1 MAKKKNDPP
10 PPPDDERPK
19 ELRKEEADWGA
30 RLVRAKQFQRKY
42 STNWEENRRLIFG
55 DFQSGENVG
64 QVPPWMGTT
73 GNAVAY
79 GWGLYAGLE
88 TTIYVQ
94 NPDVIAT
101 ARDASQVPIARRLT
115 QILKYDFDQ
124 MNAKDIGNLCL
135 LDTFICGYGALIEDV
150 KTEHEYEEDDEEEG
164 KQKPTGNVL
173 SQEFELRRIDPR
185 DILFDKTAR
194 RLDLSDCKYIFTA
207 WYPTIEELRNDPDIT
222 DLPDNIE
229 SFPEASEYSRQT
241 AVPEGPAE
249 RQAASLVHGP
259 GTGEKDPSYKTIC
272 VWEVYDKVNHE
283 VLYLTDSK
291 HYIIG
296 RREWPVNLRFGCRD
310 LYPITLLYQHPVPGR
325 FYPRPEAELI
335 APQLREINI
344 TERIISEDS
353 RTKWRKYVTLAG
365 ILSDDQK
372 SKVTDTTVANSLL
385 FVDGTKV
392 AEALGGT
399 QALDPAGFDM
409 NRLVVPLQ
417 DVSAPRDLFVRYQML
432 EQEIF
437 HIVGYGPNQRGGLP
451 STRSAREAMMINSEK
466 ERKLDKRRDRI
477 TDFYRYL
484 AMKHVRFLQKYMSVD
499 RYAKALPKAGE
510 LSQWIQYG
518 RDDISGEFAFEVVA
532 GSSVP
537 KNTEVRKAA
546 ELQLFQTAMPLI
558 VQLGLDPRPA
568 FYRLAEFN
576 DWDNIDDLFS
586 GIMQTAEQATLQMGG
601 FSQGQVP
608 PEQLLN
614 TFAQLCMAALGPAR
628 IKMIQQQQ
636 MGQLPAA
643 GPKGQRGDT
652 NPQGTTAGTMQGGN
666 V

>member
-10 PPPDDERPK
+10 PTSAPEERPK
-19 ELRKEEADWGA
+19 ELQKEEKDWGA
-30 RLVRAKQFQRKY
+30 RLVRAKQFQKKY
-42 STNWEENRRLIFG
+42 ATNWEENRRLIFG
-55 DFQSGENVG
+55 DFQAGENVG
-64 QVPPWMGTT
+64 QTPPWMGTT
-73 GNAVAY
+73 GNTVAY

-94 NPDVIAT
+94 NPEVIAT
-101 ARDASQVPIARRLT
+101 ARDMAGVPVARRLT
-115 QILKYDFDQ
+115 QVLKYDFDQ
-124 MNAKDIGNLCL
+124 MNAKDVGNLCL

-150 KTEHEYEEDDEEEG
+150 TTKHELDGEG
-164 KQKPTGNVL
+164 TRTGNVEW
-173 SQEFELRRIDPR
+173 QEFELRRIDPR

-207 WYPTIEELRNDPDIT
+207 WYPTIEELRKDPDIT

-229 SFPEASEYSRQT
+229 AFPEASEYSRAQ

-259 GTGEKDPSYKTIC
+259 GTGEKDPAYKTIC
-272 VWEVYDKVNHE
+272 VWEVYDKINHE
-283 VLYLTDSK
+283 VLYLTDAK

-353 RTKWRKYVTLAG
+353 RTKWRKYVTLSG
-365 ILSDDQK
+365 IFSEDQK
-372 SKVTDTTVANSLL
+372 SKITDTTVANSLL
-385 FVDGTKV
+385 FVDGTKIT
-392 AEALGGT
+392 EALGGT
-399 QALDPAGFDM
+399 QQLDPGGFDI
-409 NRLVVPLQ
+409 NRLVAQLQ
-417 DVSAPRDLFVRYQML
+417 DVSAPRDLIPRYAML

-484 AMKHVRFLQKYMSVD
+484 AMKHVRFLQEYMATE
-499 RYAKALPKAGE
+499 RYAKAIPRAKE
-510 LSQWIQYG
+510 LDQWIQYS
-518 RDDISGEFAFEVVA
+518 RNDISGEFAFEVVA

-546 ELQLFQTAMPLI
+546 ELQVFQTALPLAI
-558 VQLGLDPRPA
+558 QIGADPRPL
-568 FYRLAEFN
+568 FYRLAEFM
-576 DWDNIDDLFS
+576 DWDNVDDLFS
-586 GIMQTAEQATLQMGG
+586 GMMQKGEQAAVAMGA
-601 FSQGQVP
+601 FQKGQVP

-614 TFAQLCMAALGPAR
+614 VFAQLVLAVLGPAK
-628 IKMIQQQQ
+628 IQNLQKSQQQ
-636 MGQLPAA
+636 AA
-643 GPKGQRGDT
+643 GLPSQQPKGMRGDV

-666 V
+666 P

>member
-1 MAKKKNDPP
+1 MAKKKTPP
-10 PPPDDERPK
+10 PPTSGPEERPK
-19 ELRKEEADWGA
+19 ELQKEEKDWGA
-30 RLVRAKQFQRKY
+30 RLVRAKQFQKKY

-64 QVPPWMGTT
+64 QTPPWMGTT
-73 GNAVAY
+73 GNTVAY

-101 ARDASQVPIARRLT
+101 ARDAAAVPIARRLT
-115 QILKYDFDQ
+115 QILKYDFEQ

-135 LDTFICGYGALIEDV
+135 LDTFINGYGAIIEDV
-150 KTEHEYEEDDEEEG
+150 TTKHELDEDGQKTGTVEW
-164 KQKPTGNVL
+164 
-173 SQEFELRRIDPR
+173 QEFELRRIDPR

-207 WYPTIEELRNDPDIT
+207 WYPTIEELRSDPDIT

-229 SFPEASEYSRQT
+229 AFPESSEYSRAQ

-259 GTGEKDPSYKTIC
+259 GTGEKDPKYKQIC
-272 VWEVYDKVNHE
+272 VWEVYDKIEHE
-283 VLYLTDSK
+283 VLYLTDNK

-296 RREWPVNLRFGCRD
+296 RRDWPVNLRFGCRD

-335 APQLREINI
+335 APQLREINVV
-344 TERIISEDS
+344 ERIISEDS
-353 RTKWRKYVTLAG
+353 RTKWRKYVTLSG
-365 ILSDDQK
+365 ILSEDQK
-372 SKVTDTTVANSLL
+372 SKITDTTVANALI
-385 FVDGTKV
+385 FVDGTKIT
-392 AEALGGT
+392 EALGGT
-399 QALDPAGFDM
+399 QQLDPGGFDM
-409 NRLVVPLQ
+409 NRLVAKLD
-417 DVSAPRDLFVRYQML
+417 DVSPERDLFPRYQML
-432 EQEIF
+432 ESEIF
-437 HIVGYGPNQRGGLP
+437 HICGYGPNQRGGLP

-484 AMKHVRFLQKYMSVD
+484 AMKHTRFLQKFMVTE
-499 RYAKALPKAGE
+499 RYAKAIPRAKE
-510 LSQWIQYG
+510 LDNWITYN
-518 RDDISGEFAFEVVA
+518 RDDISGEFAFDVVA

-568 FYRLAEFN
+568 FYRLAEFM
-576 DWDNIDDLFS
+576 DWDNVDDLFS
-586 GIMQTAEQATLQMGG
+586 GLMQTAEASTVAMGG
-601 FSQGQVP
+601 FAKGQVP

-628 IKMIQQQQ
+628 IKMIQTQQ
-636 MGQLPAA
+636 MSGLPSQK
-643 GPKGQRGDT
+643 PKGTRGDT
-652 NPQGTTAGTMQGGN
+652 NPQGTSAGTMSGGN
-666 V
+666 P

>member
-1 MAKKKNDPP
+1 MAKKKRDQEVPMSEG
-10 PPPDDERPK
+10 ERPEK
-19 ELRKEEADWGA
+19 LQKEEKDWGA
-30 RLVRAKQFQRKY
+30 RLIRAKQFQTKY

-55 DFQSGENVG
+55 DFQAGENVG
-64 QVPPWMGTT
+64 QTPPWMGTT
-73 GNAVAY
+73 GNTVAY

-94 NPDVIAT
+94 NPDVIAS
-101 ARDASQVPIARRLT
+101 ARDMSQMPIARRLT
-115 QILKYDFDQ
+115 QVLKYDFDQ

-135 LDTFICGYGALIEDV
+135 LDTFINGYGALIEDV
-150 KTEHEYEEDDEEEG
+150 VTEHEYDEEGE
-164 KQKPTGNVL
+164 KTGSVRN
-173 SQEFELRRIDPR
+173 QEFELRRIDPR

-207 WYPTIEELRNDPDIT
+207 WYPTIEELREDPDIT

-229 SFPEASEYSRQT
+229 SFPEASEYSRAQ
-241 AVPEGPAE
+241 AIPEGPAE

-259 GTGEKDPSYKTIC
+259 GTGEKDPAYKTIC
-272 VWEVYDKVNHE
+272 VWEVYDKINHE
-283 VLYLTDSK
+283 VLYLTDAK
-291 HYIIG
+291 HYVIG
-296 RREWPVNLRFGCRD
+296 KREWPVNLRFGCRD

-344 TERIISEDS
+344 VERIISEDS
-353 RTKWRKYVTLAG
+353 RTKWRKYVTLSG
-365 ILSDDQK
+365 IFSEDQK
-372 SKVTDTTVANSLL
+372 SKITDTTVANALL

-392 AEALGGT
+392 TEALGGT
-399 QALDPAGFDM
+399 QQLDPGGFDI
-409 NRLVVPLQ
+409 NRLVAKLD
-417 DVSAPRDLFVRYQML
+417 DVSAPRDLFPRYQML

-484 AMKHVRFLQKYMSVD
+484 AMKHTRFLQKYMVTE

-510 LSQWIQYG
+510 LDSWITYK
-518 RDDISGEFAFEVVA
+518 RDDVSGEFAFDVVA

-546 ELQLFQTAMPLI
+546 ELQLFQTAMPLV

-568 FYRLAEFN
+568 FYRLAEFM
-576 DWDNIDDLFS
+576 DWDNVDDLFS
-586 GIMQTAEQATLQMGG
+586 GIMQAAEQSAVAMGN
-601 FSQGQVP
+601 FSKGQVP

-614 TFAQLCMAALGPAR
+614 TFAQFTMAALGPAR
-628 IKMIQQQQ
+628 LKMIQQQQ
-636 MGQLPAA
+636 TQQPMATL
-643 GPKGQRGDT
+643 KGQRGDV
-652 NPQGTTAGTMQGGN
+652 NPQGTTAGTMGGSMMGGN
-666 V
+666 P

>member
-1 MAKKKNDPP
+1 MAKKKDPP
-10 PPPDDERPK
+10 AVPMSEDERPK
-19 ELRKEEADWGA
+19 ELQKEEKDWGA
-30 RLVRAKQFQRKY
+30 RLVRAKQFQKKY
-42 STNWEENRRLIFG
+42 ATNWEENRRLIFG

-64 QVPPWMGTT
+64 QTPPWMGTT
-73 GNAVAY
+73 GNTVAY

-101 ARDASQVPIARRLT
+101 ARDMAGVPIARRLT
-115 QILKYDFDQ
+115 QILKYDFEQ

-135 LDTFICGYGALIEDV
+135 LDTFINGYGAVIEDV
-150 KTEHEYEEDDEEEG
+150 TTDHEYEEDEENEG
-164 KQKPTGNVL
+164 QKKKTGNVR

-207 WYPTIEELRNDPDIT
+207 WYPTIEELREDPDIT

-229 SFPEASEYSRQT
+229 SFPEASEYSRAQ

-259 GTGEKDPSYKTIC
+259 GTGEKDPAYKTIC

-283 VLYLTDSK
+283 VLYLTDAK

-296 RREWPVNLRFGCRD
+296 KREWPVNLRFGCRD

-353 RTKWRKYVTLAG
+353 RTKWRKYVTLSG
-365 ILSDDQK
+365 IFSEDQK
-372 SKVTDTTVANSLL
+372 SKITDTTVANSLL
-385 FVDGTKV
+385 FVDGSKIS
-392 AEALGGT
+392 EALGGT
-399 QALDPAGFDM
+399 QQLDPGGFDI
-409 NRLVVPLQ
+409 NRLVAQLQ
-417 DVSAPRDLFVRYQML
+417 DVSPARDLMPRYAML

-484 AMKHVRFLQKYMSVD
+484 AMKHTRFLQKYMVVE
-499 RYAKALPKAGE
+499 RYAKAIPKAGE
-510 LSQWIQYG
+510 MSPWITYN
-518 RDDISGEFAFEVVA
+518 RDDITGEFAFDVVA

-546 ELQLFQTAMPLI
+546 EQQLFQTVMPMI
-558 VQLGLDPRPA
+558 IQLGLDPRPA
-568 FYRLAEFN
+568 FFRLAEFM
-576 DWDNIDDLFS
+576 DWDNVDEIFS
-586 GIMQTAEQATLQMGG
+586 GLMQAAEQATVAAGG
-601 FSQGQVP
+601 FAQGKVP

-614 TFAQLCMAALGPAR
+614 SYAQFSMAALGQAR
-628 IKMIQQQQ
+628 IKMLQQQ
-636 MGQLPAA
+636 MTQQPMAQV
-643 GPKGQRGDT
+643 KGQRGDT
-652 NPQGTTAGTMQGGN
+652 NPQGTTAGTMPGGAP
-666 V
+666 

>member
-1 MAKKKNDPP
+1 MAKKKRDQEVPMSEG
-10 PPPDDERPK
+10 ERPK
-19 ELRKEEADWGA
+19 KLQKDEKDWGA
-30 RLVRAKQFQRKY
+30 RLVRAKQFQTKY

-55 DFQSGENVG
+55 DFQAGENVG
-64 QVPPWMGTT
+64 QTPPWMGTT
-73 GNAVAY
+73 GNTVAY

-94 NPDVIAT
+94 NPDVIAS
-101 ARDASQVPIARRLT
+101 ARDMSQMPIARRLT
-115 QILKYDFDQ
+115 QVLKYDFEQ

-135 LDTFICGYGALIEDV
+135 LDTFISGYGAIIEDV
-150 KTEHEYEEDDEEEG
+150 VTEHEYDEEGE
-164 KQKPTGNVL
+164 KTGSVRN
-173 SQEFELRRIDPR
+173 QEFELRRIDPR

-207 WYPTIEELRNDPDIT
+207 WYPTIEELREDPDIT

-229 SFPEASEYSRQT
+229 SFPEASEYSRAQ
-241 AVPEGPAE
+241 AIPEGPAE

-259 GTGEKDPSYKTIC
+259 GTGEKDPAYKTIC
-272 VWEVYDKVNHE
+272 VWEVYDKINHE
-283 VLYLTDSK
+283 VLYLTDAK
-291 HYIIG
+291 HYVIG
-296 RREWPVNLRFGCRD
+296 KREWPVNLRFGCRD

-353 RTKWRKYVTLAG
+353 RTKWRKYVTLSG
-365 ILSDDQK
+365 IFSEDQK
-372 SKVTDTTVANSLL
+372 SKITDTTVANALL

-392 AEALGGT
+392 TEALGGT
-399 QALDPAGFDM
+399 QQLDPGGFDI
-409 NRLVVPLQ
+409 NRLVAKLD
-417 DVSAPRDLFVRYQML
+417 DVSAPRDLFPRYQML

-484 AMKHVRFLQKYMSVD
+484 AMKHTRFLQKYMVTE

-510 LSQWIQYG
+510 LDSWITYK
-518 RDDISGEFAFEVVA
+518 RDDVSGEFAFDVVA

-546 ELQLFQTAMPLI
+546 ELQLFQTAMPLV

-568 FYRLAEFN
+568 FYRLAEFM
-576 DWDNIDDLFS
+576 DWDNVDDLFS
-586 GIMQTAEQATLQMGG
+586 GIMQAAEQSAVAMGN
-601 FSQGQVP
+601 FSKGQVP

-614 TFAQLCMAALGPAR
+614 TFAQFTMAALGPAR
-628 IKMIQQQQ
+628 LKMIQQQQ
-636 MGQLPAA
+636 TQQPMATL
-643 GPKGQRGDT
+643 KGQRGDV
-652 NPQGTTAGTMQGGN
+652 NPQGTTAGTMGGSMMGGN
-666 V
+666 P

>member
-1 MAKKKNDPP
+1 MAKKKTPP
-10 PPPDDERPK
+10 PPVSGPEERPK
-19 ELRKEEADWGA
+19 ELQKEEKDWGA
-30 RLVRAKQFQRKY
+30 RLVRAKQFQKKY

-73 GNAVAY
+73 GNTVAY

-101 ARDASQVPIARRLT
+101 ARDAAAVPIARRLT
-115 QILKYDFDQ
+115 QILKYDFEQ

-135 LDTFICGYGALIEDV
+135 LDTFINGYGAIIEDV
-150 KTEHEYEEDDEEEG
+150 TTKHELDEEG
-164 KQKPTGNVL
+164 QKTGAVEW
-173 SQEFELRRIDPR
+173 QEFELRRIDPR

-207 WYPTIEELRNDPDIT
+207 WYPTIEELRSDPDIT

-229 SFPEASEYSRQT
+229 AFPESSEYSRAQ

-259 GTGEKDPSYKTIC
+259 GTGEKDPKYKQIC
-272 VWEVYDKVNHE
+272 VWEVYDKIAHE
-283 VLYLTDSK
+283 VLYLTDNK

-296 RREWPVNLRFGCRD
+296 RRDWPVNLRFGCRD

-335 APQLREINI
+335 APQLREINVV
-344 TERIISEDS
+344 ERIISEDS
-353 RTKWRKYVTLAG
+353 RTKWRKYVTLSG
-365 ILSDDQK
+365 ILSEDQK
-372 SKVTDTTVANSLL
+372 SKITDTTVANALI
-385 FVDGTKV
+385 FVDGTKIT
-392 AEALGGT
+392 EALGGT
-399 QALDPAGFDM
+399 QQLDPGGFDM
-409 NRLVVPLQ
+409 NRLVAKLD
-417 DVSAPRDLFVRYQML
+417 DVSPERDLFPRYQML
-432 EQEIF
+432 ESEIF
-437 HIVGYGPNQRGGLP
+437 HICGYGPNQRGGLP

-484 AMKHVRFLQKYMSVD
+484 AMKHTRFLQKFMVTE
-499 RYAKALPKAGE
+499 RYAKAIPRAKE
-510 LSQWIQYG
+510 LDNWITYN
-518 RDDISGEFAFEVVA
+518 RDDISGEFAFDVVA

-546 ELQLFQTAMPLI
+546 ELQLFQTVMPLI

-568 FYRLAEFN
+568 FFRLAEYM
-576 DWDNIDDLFS
+576 DWPDVDELFS
-586 GIMQTAEQATLQMGG
+586 NLMKAAEASTIAMGG
-601 FSQGQVP
+601 FANAKVP

-614 TFAQLCMAALGPAR
+614 TFAQFCMAALGPAR
-628 IKMIQQQQ
+628 IKLIQTQQ
-636 MGQLPAA
+636 MAGLPSQK
-643 GPKGQRGDT
+643 PKGTRGDT
-652 NPQGTTAGTMQGGN
+652 NPQGTSAGTMSGGN
-666 V
+666 P